1 MAIAFEIK
9 AFEAILDA
17 VVTIHSQEFHR
28 YSKKIKEALDK
39 LKSRSIVPVKLQEKI
54 RNLKNGLSSIAARIS
69 AHRRALDEILE
80 EDEEMA
86 LLNLSKLAAKPSLY
100 K

>member
-1 MAIAFEIK
+1 MV
-9 AFEAILDA
+9 A
-17 VVTIHSQEFHR
+17 VHSQEFHR
-28 YSKKIKEALDK
+28 HSQKIKEALEK
-39 LKSRSIVPVKLQEKI
+39 LKSRSIVPVRLQEKI
-54 RNLKNGLSSIAARIS
+54 RTLKNGLSSIAARIS
-69 AHRRALDEILE
+69 AHRRALDEILD